1 MCGSWV
7 LPHAERF
14 RTFRLI
20 GILPLFTLT
29 RMAAEQEKSGVSFG
43 FSKKSETKGLKIVDG
58 AGSHISKDELGFAT
72 AFETEE
78 INR

>member
-1 MCGSWV
+1 MGAGFYPMPNVS
-7 LPHAERF
+7 ERF
-14 RTFRLI
+14 VLI
-20 GILPLFTLT
+20 GILPLFTLR